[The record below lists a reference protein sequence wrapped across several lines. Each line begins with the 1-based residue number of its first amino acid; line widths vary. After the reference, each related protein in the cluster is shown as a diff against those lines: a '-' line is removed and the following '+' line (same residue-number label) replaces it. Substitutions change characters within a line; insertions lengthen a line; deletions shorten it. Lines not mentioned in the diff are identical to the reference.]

1 MRMNLSRCSSATLAL
16 LALLVFAAA
25 ATPAAAVSV
34 GNEDVPEGATV
45 GAKVE
50 ATVTLDEL
58 YKNPSLERWALAG
71 ETQLTDVTWTVTYYD
86 QTGSKVGQKSYDGQ
100 SFDGAQIAA
109 SEGVSEVEVRV
120 TGTAPEVEEYTYDP
134 APTFAV
140 LNLTQTRE
148 GGSSS
153 DVGSWTARHYT
164 DESMAAREAI
174 ESAESAVAAAG
185 GADTGEAETTLVNA
199 VDAYEGGEFELAT
212 TLANE
217 AASKVSKAKQSKQT
231 VQYAMYGVGGLV
243 VLGVVAG
250 GIVWWRSQQDSYDRL
265 G

>member
-1 MRMNLSRCSSATLAL
+1 MRTNLNRCSSAFLAL
-16 LALLVFAAA
+16 LALLVLTAA

-34 GNEDVPEGATV
+34 GDENVPEATTA

-58 YKNPSLERWALAG
+58 YKNPSLERWTLTG
-71 ETQLTDVTWTVTYYD
+71 ETELTDVTWTVTYYD
-86 QTGSKVGQKSYDGQ
+86 QTGSKVNQKSYDGQ
-100 SFDGAQIAA
+100 SFEGEEIAA
-109 SEGVSEVEVRV
+109 SDGVSEVEVRV

-140 LNLTQTRE
+140 INLTQARE
-148 GGSSS
+148 GGSSN
-153 DVGSWTARHYT
+153 DLGSWTARHYT
-164 DESMAAREAI
+164 DESDAARDAI
-174 ESAESAVAAAG
+174 EAAEAAIAG
-185 GADTGEAETTLVNA
+185 AGDADTGEAEATLANA

-217 AASKVSKAKQSKQT
+217 AASTAAKAEQSKQT

-243 VLGVVAG
+243 VLGIVGG
-250 GIVWWRSQQDSYDRL
+250 GIVWWRSQQDTYDRL